1 MAADLEPGKHAALD
15 EAIYRRRVHT
25 QYLGNL
31 ADGKNSLD
39 FVLPRPSLFHQPTT
53 SDIATRITK
62 LSAVTGI
69 AHHGR
74 KTTTPSPLLFRRFL
88 TITMCAVTCNA
99 ETAVN
104 LTLNRIQTDNTHR
117 ADGIDLGQPPV

>member
-1 MAADLEPGKHAALD
+1 MATDLEPRKYAALD
-15 EAIYRRRVHT
+15 EAIYCRRVHT

-39 FVLPRPSLFHQPTT
+39 FVLPRPGLFHQSTT

-62 LSAVTGI
+62 LSAVI
-69 AHHGR
+69 SVAHHGR

-88 TITMCAVTCNA
+88 TTMACAVTCNA
-99 ETAVN
+99 DTAVN
-104 LTLNRIQTDNTHR
+104 LTLNRIQIDSTDR
-117 ADGIDLGQPPV
+117 ADGTDRGRLPV